1 MRISKIFYVFLFA
14 LILCSERTAG
24 QIPTKVFEITS
35 ILVDGCAGNLEGQNE
50 MVMFQVGPNPINVSN
65 LRVDGA
71 IGTGSITAGVWPNTA
86 NTWRGIATPPAKPTE
101 VAAINNTIANCGRL
115 IEPTGGILPAGK
127 KVLLITSTDFDFTA
141 HSFATLG
148 DTLYVIFQNAGN
160 TAGHFVNFG
169 TSATRT
175 MLLVHVSTG
184 GADTVTYNRSLLTMQ
199 NGTPGA
205 EDGGSVAFTWSGVA
219 SYYNNGCQ
227 APYIPPSAAWTAPAA
242 ICQNAAPINLNTLV
256 TGTTGG
262 TWSGNGVSGS
272 TFNPAGLSGNIS
284 ITYTVGSAPCVFD
297 STQTITVNV
306 SPNVSISATSSS
318 ICTGG
323 SSTLTA
329 SGAATY
335 AWSTGSSASSIT
347 VSPASTTTYTVT
359 GSNGTSCNGTAA
371 ITITVSTSATIT
383 ATASPASVCT
393 GGSST
398 ISATG
403 GTTYNW
409 SPSGSGS
416 SFSVTPASTMTYSVT
431 GSSGAGCTGT
441 ATVTVTVNPFPT
453 VTAGASPSTI
463 CAGQTAALSASGA
476 STYVWSGGSANV
488 SPSVTTTYTVTG
500 TSAAGCTGTASVTVS
515 VNPAPT
521 ITASASPASLCS
533 GESATISAAGGNTY
547 TWSPSGSGASFTAT
561 PTSTATYSVTGTN
574 ANGCSGTATVSV
586 TVNPLPSIT
595 ATASPAV
602 ICVGFSTTISAS
614 GGSSYSWASG
624 QTTASFTDAPATNT
638 TYTVTGT
645 DASNCSNTANV
656 TVTVMTGLPVSIT
669 PSTTD
674 ICEGSSAT
682 LTASSTGS
690 GVGYLWDNGTNT
702 ASLTVSPVATST
714 YSVTGTDVLGCSG
727 TATAVVTVNPVPEVG
742 FVADPLT
749 GCNPALVNFTDQ
761 SPGNIQAW
769 SWDFGDGATSGLQ
782 NPDHTYAAG
791 TFSVSLT
798 VTDGAGCQ
806 TTLAMNNYISIPDNP
821 VASFRADPEIAS
833 EDEPTI
839 QFINQSSGASVF
851 AWDFG
856 DGAGESQAENPAY
869 TYGGNGEYLVTLYV
883 ANDAG
888 CMDSTSLTVSVR
900 PMYTIYIPTA
910 FSPNGDGINDV
921 FSPKGTGWKTD
932 SYFMAIF
939 SRWGEMVFLTTDI
952 NHVWNGSMPDGS
964 NDTQE
969 DVYTV
974 IIHVKGFDGN
984 EREYIQQ
991 VTLIK

>member
-335 AWSTGSSASSIT
+335 VWSTGSSASSIT

-359 GSNGTSCNGTAA
+359 GSNGTSCNGTAT

-416 SFSVTPASTMTYSVT
+416 SFSVTPASTMIYSVT

-488 SPSVTTTYTVTG
+488 SPSATTTYTVTG

-547 TWSPSGSGASFTAT
+547 TWSPSGSGASFSAT

-586 TVNPLPSIT
+586 TVNPLPAI
-595 ATASPAV
+595 AVTASPAV
-602 ICVGFSTTISAS
+602 ICIGFSTSITAS
-614 GGSSYSWASG
+614 GGTNYSWDSG

-656 TVTVMTGLPVSIT
+656 TVTVMTDLPVSIT
-669 PSTTD
+669 PSMVE
-674 ICEGSSAT
+674 ICEGANTTLIASSA
-682 LTASSTGS
+682 GS
-690 GVGYLWDNGTNT
+690 GVGYLWDNGANT

-727 TATAVVTVNPVPEVG
+727 TATAVVTVNPEPEVG

-749 GCNPALVNFTDQ
+749 GCNPTLVNFTDQ

-769 SWDFGDGATSGLQ
+769 SWEFGDGATSGLQ
-782 NPDHTYAAG
+782 NPDHSYTAG

-806 TTLAMNNYISIPDNP
+806 ATLELNNYISILDNP

-952 NHVWNGSMPDGS
+952 NHVWNGSMPGGS

>member
-1 MRISKIFYVFLFA
+1 
-14 LILCSERTAG
+14 
-24 QIPTKVFEITS
+24 
-35 ILVDGCAGNLEGQNE
+35 NLEGQNE

-71 IGTGSITAGVWPNTA
+71 IGTGAITAGVWPNTA

-101 VAAINNTIANCGRL
+101 VAAINNTIVNCGRL
-115 IEPTGGILPAGK
+115 IEPAGGILPAGK
-127 KVLLITSTDFDFTA
+127 KVLLITSTDFDYTA
-141 HSFATLG
+141 HSFASLG

-175 MLLVHVSTG
+175 MVLVHVSTG
-184 GADTVTYNRSLLTMQ
+184 GADTVTYNKSLLTMQ
-199 NGTPGA
+199 NGSLGA
-205 EDGGSVAFTWSGVA
+205 EDGGSVAFTWPGVA

-262 TWSGNGVSGS
+262 TWSGNGVNGS

-453 VTAGASPSTI
+453 VTASASPSTI

-476 STYVWSGGSANV
+476 STYV
-488 SPSVTTTYTVTG
+488 
-500 TSAAGCTGTASVTVS
+500 
-515 VNPAPT
+515 
-521 ITASASPASLCS
+521 
-533 GESATISAAGGNTY
+533 
-547 TWSPSGSGASFTAT
+547 
-561 PTSTATYSVTGTN
+561 
-574 ANGCSGTATVSV
+574 
-586 TVNPLPSIT
+586 
-595 ATASPAV
+595 
-602 ICVGFSTTISAS
+602 
-614 GGSSYSWASG
+614 
-624 QTTASFTDAPATNT
+624 
-638 TYTVTGT
+638 
-645 DASNCSNTANV
+645 
-656 TVTVMTGLPVSIT
+656 
-669 PSTTD
+669 
-674 ICEGSSAT
+674 
-682 LTASSTGS
+682 
-690 GVGYLWDNGTNT
+690 
-702 ASLTVSPVATST
+702 
-714 YSVTGTDVLGCSG
+714 
-727 TATAVVTVNPVPEVG
+727 
-742 FVADPLT
+742 
-749 GCNPALVNFTDQ
+749 
-761 SPGNIQAW
+761 
-769 SWDFGDGATSGLQ
+769 
-782 NPDHTYAAG
+782 
-791 TFSVSLT
+791 
-798 VTDGAGCQ
+798 
-806 TTLAMNNYISIPDNP
+806 
-821 VASFRADPEIAS
+821 
-833 EDEPTI
+833 
-839 QFINQSSGASVF
+839 
-851 AWDFG
+851 
-856 DGAGESQAENPAY
+856 
-869 TYGGNGEYLVTLYV
+869 
-883 ANDAG
+883 
-888 CMDSTSLTVSVR
+888 
-900 PMYTIYIPTA
+900 
-910 FSPNGDGINDV
+910 
-921 FSPKGTGWKTD
+921 
-932 SYFMAIF
+932 
-939 SRWGEMVFLTTDI
+939 
-952 NHVWNGSMPDGS
+952 
-964 NDTQE
+964 
-969 DVYTV
+969 
-974 IIHVKGFDGN
+974 
-984 EREYIQQ
+984 
-991 VTLIK
+991 